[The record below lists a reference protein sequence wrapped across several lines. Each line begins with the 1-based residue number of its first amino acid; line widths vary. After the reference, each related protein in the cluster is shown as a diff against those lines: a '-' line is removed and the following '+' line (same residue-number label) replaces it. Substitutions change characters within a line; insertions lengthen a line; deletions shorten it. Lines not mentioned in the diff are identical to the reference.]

1 MKFVTFCSSN
11 EEKIGVFNSETNSIY
26 EINSLGLSKLYT
38 DMNDFIE
45 NVSTGD
51 LEKIKNNS
59 FENAKCYKLEE
70 VKLCS
75 PIVRP
80 KKDIICLGLNYKDH
94 VNEIPDGVIKN
105 VVMPDYPIYFSK
117 RADKIIGVDDKISLH
132 GDLVEKLDYESEL
145 AVIIGKEGI
154 NISKED
160 AYEYIFGYTIV
171 NDISERAL
179 QDKHVQWFRGKSL
192 DTHTSMEPC
201 IVHKEE
207 FEHPLKLDISSVVN
221 GEVRQDSN
229 TEYFIFDIPTIINDL
244 SRGMT
249 LKPGDIIS
257 TGTPAGVA
265 MGMNPQVYLKHG
277 DIVECKVE
285 GIGVL
290 KNIVD

>member
-1 MKFVTFCSSN
+1 MFN
-11 EEKIGVFNSETNSIY
+11 GLEEKLRHTYIY
-26 EINSLGLSKLYT
+26 G
-38 DMNDFIE
+38 
-45 NVSTGD
+45 
-51 LEKIKNNS
+51 
-59 FENAKCYKLEE
+59 
-70 VKLCS
+70 
-75 PIVRP
+75 
-80 KKDIICLGLNYKDH
+80 
-94 VNEIPDGVIKN
+94 
-105 VVMPDYPIYFSK
+105 
-117 RADKIIGVDDKISLH
+117 
-132 GDLVEKLDYESEL
+132 
-145 AVIIGKEGI
+145 
-154 NISKED
+154 
-160 AYEYIFGYTIV
+160 
-171 NDISERAL
+171 
-179 QDKHVQWFRGKSL
+179 
-192 DTHTSMEPC
+192 PC